1 MEKEEKRHPG
11 RPRRD
16 PNKLYKCPYCEKE
29 YKGRDGLYKH
39 IHSKHVEEWKRDKY
53 GETKDYGEKIQEF
66 KLEVKNLEEKDK
78 EGVKPIEEKEE
89 KEEKTIYRCPSCK
102 EVVLSDATKCPY
114 CGAEF
119 DEEWG

>member
-1 MEKEEKRHPG
+1 MNNEEKRHPG
-11 RPRRD
+11 RPKRD
-16 PNKLYKCPYCEKE
+16 PDKLYKCPYCEKE

-39 IHSKHVEEWKRDKY
+39 IHSKHLEEWKRDKY
-53 GETKDYGEKIQEF
+53 DETKDYGEKIQKF

-89 KEEKTIYRCPSCK
+89 AIKYRCPSCNA
-102 EVVLSDATKCPY
+102 EVSPDAKKCPN

-119 DEEWG
+119 DEE